1 MIFLKNNIKLDP
13 PVSLIGQKFIRI
25 AVSTT
30 QFYRLIQAFA
40 TTQTT
45 MKSIKPA
52 EITVVVIASHL
63 DLSKTTPK
71 MPKTNDSGSE
81 NNMNNPARTGRGLPQ
96 PGLSMR
102 IVRTTA
108 PTIAR
113 KTIESFPKSIFYAI
127 RKTS

>member
-1 MIFLKNNIKLDP
+1 MKRIVEATLILLL
-13 PVSLIGQKFIRI
+13 VSCG
-25 AVSTT
+25 
-30 QFYRLIQAFA
+30 
-40 TTQTT
+40 
-45 MKSIKPA
+45 IKPA